1 MKTFNQLTVGDK
13 IHTTATV
20 KPLSMVINGI
30 TQLPHHLLFFCTAT
44 DDNGIEFSVNRCI
57 GNEYKDKISTGY
69 ATTDYETA
77 KRNCLKILKDIN
89 ILKRKPCR
97 IKHEEI

>member
-13 IHTTATV
+13 IYTTATL

-30 TQLPHHLLFFCTAT
+30 AQRPDYLLFSCTAT
-44 DDNGIEFSVNRCI
+44 NNVALHINRCI
-57 GNEYKDKISTGY
+57 RNVYKDKISTAY
-69 ATTDYETA
+69 TTTDYETA
-77 KRNCLKILKDIN
+77 KRNCLKTLRDIN

-97 IKHEEI
+97 I